1 MNANNVRMNN
11 KLFIFK
17 EYRSPGGI
25 SDGKTVRS
33 ILKWFV
39 WFAKGYDFIIAY
51 DALKVTTGFMA
62 KSKMKA
68 RYVLRMNLK

>member
-25 SDGKTVRS
+25 STVKRS
-33 ILKWFV
+33 ARSSNDLYDLQKAMIL
-39 WFAKGYDFIIAY
+39 
-51 DALKVTTGFMA
+51 
-62 KSKMKA
+62 
-68 RYVLRMNLK
+68 